1 MSINSY
7 VDWSNATN
15 EADRAQFLK
24 QHLSAIRKHIDEL
37 SAKDYQAKLI
47 KNGLEFVFMFIP
59 IEYAYFAALKADKD
73 LNAYAKSKKVA
84 IVTPSNL
91 FSVMQVVEQLWR
103 VERTSKMLDEILK
116 TGADMH
122 TRVLRFLERM
132 DGIKSALNSAD
143 KAYEDANTA
152 LQGKQGIVRAAEHL
166 ERLGIN
172 HKNSVKPYLEDETT
186 AVALPDAPKSED

>member
-1 MSINSY
+1 
-7 VDWSNATN
+7 
-15 EADRAQFLK
+15 
-24 QHLSAIRKHIDEL
+24 
-37 SAKDYQAKLI
+37 
-47 KNGLEFVFMFIP
+47 MFIP

-122 TRVLRFLERM
+122 ARVSRFVERM
-132 DGIKSALNSAD
+132 DGVKTALTAAD
-143 KAYEDANTA
+143 KAYTEADKA
-152 LQGKQGIVRAAEHL
+152 LRGNQGIINAAAHSL
-166 ERLGIN
+166 HILRTVALSRN
-172 HKNSVKPYLEDETT
+172 NSK
-186 AVALPDAPKSED
+186 AVAETNRQHHREHKQR